1 MGLFS
6 PNNDCLTVSILL
18 LPESSLMSLACSL
31 DTMRAANRIAGQKCF
46 TWKILS
52 IDGLPVDLSC
62 GQTIHPDAHFNSQHS
77 GDLLICIAAF
87 HHQKHMPEQQLQLF
101 KQRAR
106 DYRYLGSVE
115 SGSWILAR
123 AGLLKGLRA
132 TTHWEDLEDF
142 SNQFSNIKVQ
152 PDRYVIDG
160 RTFTTGGASPTFD
173 LFLHLIGKRFG
184 HALALEVASV
194 FIYDGTHRAHTPQPV
209 VSLGFL
215 QQQSP
220 SISAAIELM
229 QTHIDEPIAITKIA
243 SKLKL
248 SRRTL
253 EKQFSDQLNESPQ
266 RYYKRM
272 RMQIAK
278 RLVLDSHNSMREI
291 ALRTGFS
298 SLAVFS
304 REFKITFGQSPSQY
318 RKQTH

>member
-1 MGLFS
+1 
-6 PNNDCLTVSILL
+6 
-18 LPESSLMSLACSL
+18 MSLACSL
-31 DTMRAANRIAGQKCF
+31 DTMRAANRIATTKLF
-46 TWKILS
+46 RWKILS
-52 IDGLPVDLSC
+52 IDGLPVHLSC
-62 GQTIHPDAHFNSQHS
+62 GQVIHPDADFNSQHK

-101 KQRAR
+101 KRR
-106 DYRYLGSVE
+106 VREYPYLGSVE

-142 SNQFSNIKVQ
+142 RNQFSNIQVQ

-160 RTFTTGGASPTFD
+160 RVFTTGGASPTFD
-173 LFLHLIGKRFG
+173 LFLHLIRTRFG

-194 FIYDGTHRAHTPQPV
+194 FIYDGTHLAQTPQPV

-220 SISAAIELM
+220 SVSAAIKLM
-229 QTHIDEPIAITKIA
+229 GEHIDEPLSIPDIANQ
-243 SKLKL
+243 LQL
-248 SRRTL
+248 SRRSL
-253 EKQFSDQLNESPQ
+253 EKQFSSQLSISPQ

-278 RLVLDSHNSMREI
+278 RLVVDSHNSLQEI

-304 REFKITFGQSPSQY
+304 REFKLSFGSSPSHF
-318 RKQTH
+318 RKKHTTN

>member
-1 MGLFS
+1 MPLFS
-6 PNNDCLTVSILL
+6 PATHALNVSILL

-31 DTMRAANRIAGQKCF
+31 DTMRAANRIANSECF
-46 TWKILS
+46 RWQILS
-52 IDGLPVDLSC
+52 IDGLPVQLSC
-62 GQTIHPDAHFNSQHS
+62 GQAIYPDASFNSQHS

-87 HHQKHMPEQQLQLF
+87 RHQKHMPEQQLQLF
-101 KQRAR
+101 KRRAR
-106 DYRYLGSVE
+106 EYAYLGSVE

-142 SNQFSNIKVQ
+142 RNSFSNIQVK

-160 RTFTTGGASPTFD
+160 RIFTTGGASPTFD
-173 LFLHLIGKRFG
+173 LFLHLISTRFG

-194 FIYDGTHRAHTPQPV
+194 FIYDGTHQAQTPQPV
-209 VSLGFL
+209 ISQGFL

-220 SISAAIELM
+220 NISAAIKLM
-229 QTHIDEPIAITKIA
+229 EQHIDEPLSIEGIA
-243 SKLKL
+243 LQLQL

-253 EKQFSDQLNESPQ
+253 EKHFKAQLNISPQ

-278 RLVLDSHNSMREI
+278 RLVVDSSNSLQEI

-298 SLAVFS
+298 SSAVFS
-304 REFKITFGQSPSQY
+304 REFKIAFGHSPSFY
-318 RKQTH
+318 RKQYI